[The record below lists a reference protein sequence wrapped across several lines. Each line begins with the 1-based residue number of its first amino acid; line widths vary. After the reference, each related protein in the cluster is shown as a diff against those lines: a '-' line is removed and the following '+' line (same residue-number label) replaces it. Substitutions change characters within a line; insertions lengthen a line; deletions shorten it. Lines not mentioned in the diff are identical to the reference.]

1 MYGYEDRKRDKDVAG
16 VLMFYFK
23 IIVKG

>member
-1 MYGYEDRKRDKDVAG
+1 VFVD
-16 VLMFYFK
+16 LFK